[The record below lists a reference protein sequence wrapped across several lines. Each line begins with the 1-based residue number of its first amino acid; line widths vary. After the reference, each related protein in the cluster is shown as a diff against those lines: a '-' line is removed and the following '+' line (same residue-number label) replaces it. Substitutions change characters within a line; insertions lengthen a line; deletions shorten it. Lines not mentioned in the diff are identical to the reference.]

1 MSRYTVNTT
10 EGVELAAFDNF
21 SAANSYASAKHSRKH
36 PTLQVRDE
44 AGVILAIAGRN
55 PAVALRAARL
65 HNDGV
70 RR

>member
-10 EGVELAAFDNF
+10 EGVDLAAFDNF
-21 SAANSYASAKHSRKH
+21 SAANSYAKRHTDREH

-55 PAVALRAARL
+55 PKAALRAARL